1 MKFCFVLLVSIDVWH
16 ISRYSENL
24 KFYNSLRIIFYKIH
38 SDYILEHNKNYPP
51 PPNIHHCVC
60 VPAGII
66 PSPPPSPGFW
76 CTILDLWKL
85 SLVTFCYL
93 LVSFR
98 KSFRRVSTPFVWS
111 HGCFCIIT
119 CRSCPTCWRVWL
131 SWAAPR
137 GCSQHSNTG
146 RLVLGRYRGSCT

>member
-1 MKFCFVLLVSIDVWH
+1 MKFCFVLSVSIGVWH
-16 ISRYSENL
+16 ITRYFENL

-38 SDYILEHNKNYPP
+38 SDYILKHNKNYPLP
-51 PPNIHHCVC
+51 PKTSITVC
-60 VPAGII
+60 VSQLA
-66 PSPPPSPGFW
+66 SFPPSPGFW

-93 LVSFR
+93 LVSFG
-98 KSFRRVSTPFVWS
+98 KSFRRVSTPFVWPP
-111 HGCFCIIT
+111 GCFCTIT
-119 CRSCPTCWRVWL
+119 CRCPMCWRVWL

-146 RLVLGRYRGSCT
+146 RLVLARYRGSCT